1 MAKFR
6 ATLRVLDLT
15 ADDPAAA
22 QRALEAR
29 LKEAGLA
36 KHRIL
41 SIENEAVVRRRRTL
55 QRAAQPV
62 PARPP
67 VPRSDAGGLLLV
79 TAIAWVVFMFYYYVL
94 E

>member
-6 ATLRVLDLT
+6 ATLRVLDLN
-15 ADDPAAA
+15 ADDPASA
-22 QRALEAR
+22 QRALEEK
-29 LKEAGLA
+29 LKQAGLA
-36 KHRIL
+36 RHRVL
-41 SIENEAVVRRRRTL
+41 SIEDENVARRRRV
-55 QRAAQPV
+55 RRPQPIV
-62 PARPP
+62 PARSP